1 MRLPCAGRRAGSQVI
16 AYEAHADAGAWLST
30 AELFGANLDPGGR
43 FLDAELL
50 RRRWQQRLGARPPG
64 EVVAVAGL
72 HGARLYAGS
81 WSEWIRGPAPPVATG
96 GEP

>member
-1 MRLPCAGRRAGSQVI
+1 MRLPCAGWRAGSQVI
-16 AYEAHADAGAWLST
+16 AYDAGRVPGAVNHP
-30 AELFGANLDPGGR
+30 FGANLDPGGR

-50 RRRWQQRLGARPPG
+50 RRRWQQRLVARPPG

-81 WSEWIRGPAPPVATG
+81 WSEWIPDAARPVATG